1 MLTNDTVC
9 NQYIKN
15 VPQIISVKQISLEDR
30 FQVGMDMLAGIGR
43 CTQAASGLCIL
54 LFLAVCFLAAS
65 VQVSALPTMLAVD
78 LCITTNIQDACM
90 QSSHCQWYS
99 VLFMVL
105 FYFNQLLLISCSK
118 YATFVL
124 DFLVE

>member
-43 CTQAASGLCIL
+43 CTQAASWLCIL

-65 VQVSALPTMLAVD
+65 VRVSALPTMLAVD
-78 LCITTNIQDACM
+78 LCITTHPGCLHAFIAL
-90 QSSHCQWYS
+90 SVVLGAVHGT
-99 VLFMVL
+99 VLF
-105 FYFNQLLLISCSK
+105 
-118 YATFVL
+118 
-124 DFLVE
+124 